1 VEPQQEVLMSTEIVV
16 ILVLAALAIGAGAA
30 WFLLKRRRSASL
42 RRSFGGEYERT
53 VQETG
58 DRDEAERDLEHRRH
72 RVEQLQIRPL
82 PPGEAD
88 RYASG
93 WQEVQKQFVDAPA
106 GAVNEA
112 DRLVADV
119 MQRRGYPMA
128 EFEQRAADL
137 SVNHPRVVENYR
149 AAHRIAER
157 TRNGGAS
164 TEDLRQA
171 MVHYRVLF
179 EDLLE
184 GRTPTG
190 GGAR

>member
-1 VEPQQEVLMSTEIVV
+1 MSTELVV
-16 ILVLAALAIGAGAA
+16 VLVVVALAIGAGAA
-30 WFLLKRRRSASL
+30 WFFLKRRRSSDL
-42 RRSFGGEYERT
+42 RRSFGSEYERT

-58 DRDEAERDLEHRRH
+58 DRGEAERDLEHRRH
-72 RVEQLQIRPL
+72 RVEQLQIQPL

-88 RYASG
+88 RFADG
-93 WQEVQKQFVDAPA
+93 WREVQKQFVDEPER
-106 GAVNEA
+106 AVHEA
-112 DRLVADV
+112 DRLVTEV
-119 MQRRGYPMA
+119 MQRRGYPMS
-128 EFEQRAADL
+128 EFDQRAADL

-149 AAHRIAER
+149 TAHRIAER
-157 TRNGGAS
+157 SRNGGVS

>member
-1 VEPQQEVLMSTEIVV
+1 
-16 ILVLAALAIGAGAA
+16 
-30 WFLLKRRRSASL
+30 
-42 RRSFGGEYERT
+42 
-53 VQETG
+53 
-58 DRDEAERDLEHRRH
+58 
-72 RVEQLQIRPL
+72 VEQLQIQPL

-88 RYASG
+88 RFADG
-93 WQEVQKQFVDAPA
+93 WREVQKQFVDEPER
-106 GAVNEA
+106 AVHEA
-112 DRLVADV
+112 DRLVTEV
-119 MQRRGYPMA
+119 MQRRGYPRS
-128 EFEQRAADL
+128 EFDQRAADL

-149 AAHRIAER
+149 TAHRIAER
-157 TRNGGAS
+157 SRNGGVR

>member
-1 VEPQQEVLMSTEIVV
+1 MATELVVVLI
-16 ILVLAALAIGAGAA
+16 LAALAIGAGAA
-30 WFLLKRRRSASL
+30 WFFMRRRRSTDL
-42 RRSFGGEYERT
+42 RRSFGREYERT

-58 DRDEAERDLEHRRH
+58 DRGDAERELEHRRE

-88 RYASG
+88 RFATG
-93 WQEVQKQFVDAPA
+93 WREVQKQFVDEPEQ
-106 GAVNEA
+106 AVDEA
-112 DRLVADV
+112 DHLVTDV

-137 SVNHPRVVENYR
+137 SVNHPRVIENYR
-149 AAHRIAER
+149 AAHRIAQR
-157 TRNGGAS
+157 SRNGGAS
-164 TEDLRQA
+164 TEELRQA
-171 MVHYRVLF
+171 MVHYRALF

-184 GRTPTG
+184 GRAPTR